1 MKIAHSIT
9 ELIGRTPLVR
19 INSLSDQTGNEI
31 IAKVESFNPL
41 SSIKDR
47 IALGMI
53 EAAEQ
58 AGKLHPGSLIIEPTS
73 GNTGVGLAYIA
84 AARGYRI
91 ILTMPDSMSIE
102 RRNLLKALGAELVLT
117 PAAEGMKGSI
127 AKAEELV
134 ADHPGSYM
142 PGQFDNPA
150 NPDSHR
156 RTTAI
161 EILADTDG
169 QIDYFVAGIGTGG
182 TITGTGEVLKDHV
195 PSVRIIAVE
204 PVESAILS
212 GGGPG
217 PHKIQ
222 GIGAGFT
229 PGVLNTDIYDEV
241 ITVSSADAAKM
252 TRTIARTEG
261 ILSGISSGAAIH
273 AAYEIAQREQGR
285 GLRIVVI
292 LPDTGE
298 RYLSTWIYQEA

>member
-261 ILSGISSGAAIH
+261 ILSGISSG
-273 AAYEIAQREQGR
+273 QRSM
-285 GLRIVVI
+285 LRM
-292 LPDTGE
+292 
-298 RYLSTWIYQEA
+298 RSLSGAGPGSADRRDPA